1 VCRGPRVH
9 RWRDDWVGGEGCRK
23 VVTPPFQR
31 SSADLRRLVDLGFSA
46 AGLGGDD
53 GWGYNHSDESQGNQ
67 NIMHG
72 SDLLCGVRLNF
83 STP

>member
-1 VCRGPRVH
+1 MSCCV
-9 RWRDDWVGGEGCRK
+9 
-23 VVTPPFQR
+23 
-31 SSADLRRLVDLGFSA
+31 RRLVDLGFSA